1 MIADEHY
8 RFPQRERRGEAASS
22 CLHDFGTRT
31 RRSLVRSSF
40 AACALDDKNVSV
52 AEKDN
57 NGGVY
62 VDFVHPLSFR
72 GRFCRAA
79 TVTYWSNI
87 AESVARDACW
97 RSHGRICPIS
107 SIRHDQRP
115 LHSTP
120 AFPSPAFLQYIP
132 RPLFSRGK
140 CAVD

>member
-8 RFPQRERRGEAASS
+8 RFPQRERRGEERPLLLA
-22 CLHDFGTRT
+22 CMILER
-31 RRSLVRSSF
+31 VRWF
-40 AACALDDKNVSV
+40 VAACALDDKNVSV
-52 AEKDN
+52 AEKEN

-120 AFPSPAFLQYIP
+120 VFPSPAFLQYIP